1 METADIKLIRTIAE
15 QGSLTRAAES
25 LHVSQPTL
33 SKKLARLESQ
43 LKTRLFYRSPTGV
56 VPTEI
61 ARYII
66 ASSHSIQA
74 QIMRIER
81 HVEQLSELATGEIR
95 LGVGPIIE
103 QVLLPELELR
113 FVEVTGNVR
122 LSIFTDHAE
131 KSLARLHSAD
141 LDVVAGPF
149 RATEHPDLAG
159 FPLIKDSFT
168 TVAHAGHP
176 VYSDTHQ
183 EDIRSFA
190 TASPVP
196 QGAVTGGAVAYP
208 ESPKQIVCDNYSLL
222 KHLTLNSDCLCR
234 APLYVFREELASGT
248 LREVKTQSRLTWES
262 ACLVRP
268 ESVETPLVK
277 LVVGLFIE
285 GSQRY
290 TQRGVNSLP
299 TASTPIAA
307 ARKSNKNI
315 EISGS
320 VQPKSYRI
328 ACRSREPWR
337 SSLAASADRRLIS

>member
-56 VPTEI
+56 VATEI
-61 ARYII
+61 ARYIVE
-66 ASSHSIQA
+66 SSHSIQA

-103 QVLLPELELR
+103 QVLLPELVLR
-113 FVEVTGNVR
+113 FVELTGNVR

-131 KSLARLHSAD
+131 KLLTRLHSAD
-141 LDVVAGPF
+141 LDVIAGPF
-149 RATEHPDLAG
+149 RASEHPDLAG
-159 FPLIKDSFT
+159 FPLIEDSFT
-168 TVAHAGHP
+168 TVARSGHP
-176 VYSDTHQ
+176 IFSDKNKA
-183 EDIRSFA
+183 DITSFA

-196 QGAVTGGAVAYP
+196 EGAVTGEAVAQP
-208 ESPKQIVCDNYSLL
+208 ASPKEIVCDNYPLL

-234 APLYVFREELASGT
+234 APLYVFREELESGT
-248 LREVKTQSRLTWES
+248 LREVKSHSPLIWES
-262 ACLVRP
+262 ACLARP

-277 LVVGLFIE
+277 LILSLFAE

-290 TQRGVNSLP
+290 THRDVNSPP
-299 TASTPIAA
+299 TKSKSIKA
-307 ARKSNKNI
+307 ARKGGKNF
-315 EISGS
+315 ESGG
-320 VQPKSYRI
+320 
-328 ACRSREPWR
+328 SRR
-337 SSLAASADRRLIS
+337 

>member
-43 LKTRLFYRSPTGV
+43 LNTRLFHRSPTGV
-56 VPTEI
+56 VATEI
-61 ARYII
+61 ARYIVE
-66 ASSHSIQA
+66 SSHSIQA

-103 QVLLPELELR
+103 QVLLPELVLR
-113 FVEVTGNVR
+113 FVELTGNVR
-122 LSIFTDHAE
+122 FSIFTDHAE
-131 KSLARLHSAD
+131 KLLARLHSAD
-141 LDVVAGPF
+141 LDVIAGPF

-159 FPLIKDSFT
+159 FPLIEDSFT
-168 TVAHAGHP
+168 TVARAGHP
-176 VYSDTHQ
+176 IFSDKN
-183 EDIRSFA
+183 EADIKSFA

-196 QGAVTGGAVAYP
+196 EGAVTGGAVVQPA
-208 ESPKQIVCDNYSLL
+208 SPKEIVCDNYPLL

-234 APLYVFREELASGT
+234 APLYVFREELESGT
-248 LREVKTQSRLTWES
+248 LREVKSHSPLIWES

-277 LVVGLFIE
+277 LILSLFAE

-290 TQRGVNSLP
+290 TQR
-299 TASTPIAA
+299 A
-307 ARKSNKNI
+307 
-315 EISGS
+315 
-320 VQPKSYRI
+320 
-328 ACRSREPWR
+328 
-337 SSLAASADRRLIS
+337 